1 MLITELGYFA
11 LLLALVLA
19 ILQTVLPALGVIKH
33 QTAWQRL
40 APSLAVAGFLVMLVS
55 FVALM
60 AGFLYNDF
68 SLVYVAGHSNSL
80 LPWYYKLS
88 ATWGGHEGSLLLWL
102 TILSTWC
109 MLVAVCSR
117 GLPLDMRARVL
128 SVLGGVQVMMLA
140 MLTFTSSPFVRTL
153 PNLPVDGAD
162 LNPLLQDPGLIFHP
176 PMLYMGYVGLAV
188 PFAFCMAS
196 LWAGRLDAVW
206 TRWSR
211 PWTVAAWVFLT
222 LGIAIGS
229 WWAYY
234 ELGWGGWWFWDPVEN
249 ASLMPW
255 LASTALMHS
264 LAVTEKRGVFKAWT
278 IMLAIFGFALSL
290 LGTFLVRSGVIT
302 SVHSFAADPTRG
314 MAILAILGAVIGGG
328 LLMFALRGWRLTVE
342 SFYQLKSRETI
353 LVINN
358 IILLVATLVVLLGT
372 LYPIIADAFKLG
384 QVSVGPPYFNALFV
398 PLSWVLLA
406 LMGVGATM
414 RYKYDS
420 RPMLK
425 ILMMTVVCSLLLGV
439 VGWYMINL
447 LGENTSFDHT
457 IYITA
462 SLSAWVLLFIGLD
475 IKDKTRHA
483 KGFTNGLRKLSPS
496 YYGMQIAH
504 IGVLV
509 TALGVAGVSALS
521 MEKDVAMTVG
531 DSTHVQGYD
540 FYLQDFDLVQGSN
553 YDATRATIQVKAD
566 GRLITKLYPEKRNYV
581 VSMMP
586 MTEVGLRASLFNE
599 LYVALGE
606 PIVKDG
612 KVDNNTWAVRVHVKS
627 MVRWLW
633 LGSIIMA
640 LGGFIAMLDKRYR
653 MKKVK
658 ADLAKSKLSPTTV
671 NQDNGK
677 NNSKDNGKVIKDDEN
692 VSKDNDKDSQTTKVN
707 DNAGEMT
714 P

>member
-19 ILQTVLPALGVIKH
+19 ILQAVLPTIGIIKH
-33 QTAWQRL
+33 QVQWQRL
-40 APSLAVAGFLVMLVS
+40 APSLAVALFFAMMVS
-55 FVALM
+55 FLALM

-68 SLVYVAGHSNSL
+68 SLVYVASHSNSL

-102 TILSTWC
+102 TILATWC
-109 MLVAVCSR
+109 MLVAVFSR
-117 GLPLDMRARVL
+117 ALPLDMRARVL
-128 SVLGGVQVMMLA
+128 AVLGMIQVMMLV
-140 MLTFTSSPFVRTL
+140 MLIFTSSPFSRTL

-188 PFAFCMAS
+188 PFAFCMAA

-211 PWTVAAWVFLT
+211 PWTVAAWGFLT

-255 LASTALMHS
+255 LAATALLHS

-278 IMLAIFGFALSL
+278 IMLAIFAFALSV

-314 MAILAILGAVIGGG
+314 MAILAILAIVIGGG
-328 LLMFALRGWRLTVE
+328 LVMFALRGWRLTVE
-342 SFYQLKSRETI
+342 SSYKLKSRETV
-353 LVINN
+353 LVVNN

-384 QVSVGPPYFNALFV
+384 QVSVGAPYFNALFV
-398 PLSWVLLA
+398 PLTWLLLA
-406 LMGVGATM
+406 FMGVGANI

-420 RPMLK
+420 RPL
-425 ILMMTVVCSLLLGV
+425 LTTLVVCTISSLVLGAV
-439 VGWYMINL
+439 VWYMISL
-447 LGENTSFDHT
+447 LGENTTFDVS
-457 IYITA
+457 IYLTA
-462 SLSAWVLLFIGLD
+462 SLSVWVLAFMVLD
-475 IKDKTRHA
+475 IKNKVRHA
-483 KGFTNGLRKLSPS
+483 KGLMAGLKKLTPS

-504 IGVLV
+504 LGVLIV
-509 TALGVAGVSALS
+509 ALGVAAVSSLS
-521 MEKDVAMTVG
+521 VEKDVAMTVG

-540 FYLQDFDLVQGSN
+540 FYLQDFEYIQGSN
-553 YDATRATIQVKAD
+553 YDATQATIQVKKS
-566 GRLITKLYPEKRNYV
+566 GTLMTTLYPQKRNYV

-586 MTEVGLRASLFNE
+586 MTEVGLQPSLFNE
-599 LYVALGE
+599 IYVALGE
-606 PIVKDG
+606 PIVATNG
-612 KVDNNTWAVRVHVKS
+612 KISEDTWAVRVYVKP

-633 LGSIIMA
+633 LGAIVMA
-640 LGGFIAMLDKRYR
+640 LGGLVAMMDKRYR
-653 MKKVK
+653 
-658 ADLAKSKLSPTTV
+658 
-671 NQDNGK
+671 
-677 NNSKDNGKVIKDDEN
+677 IKRLGATI
-692 VSKDNDKDSQTTKVN
+692 KH
-707 DNAGEMT
+707 GET
-714 P
+714 L

>member
-19 ILQTVLPALGVIKH
+19 ILQAVLPTIGIIKH
-33 QTAWQRL
+33 QVQWQRL
-40 APSLAVAGFLVMLVS
+40 APSLAVALFFAMMVS
-55 FVALM
+55 FLALM

-68 SLVYVAGHSNSL
+68 SLVYVASHSNSL

-102 TILSTWC
+102 TILATWC
-109 MLVAVCSR
+109 MLVAVFSR
-117 GLPLDMRARVL
+117 ALPLDMRARVL
-128 SVLGGVQVMMLA
+128 AVLGMIQVMMLV
-140 MLTFTSSPFVRTL
+140 MLIFTSSPFSRTL

-188 PFAFCMAS
+188 PFAFCMAA

-211 PWTVAAWVFLT
+211 PWTVAAWGFLT

-255 LASTALMHS
+255 LAATALLHS

-278 IMLAIFGFALSL
+278 IMLAIFAFALSV

-314 MAILAILGAVIGGG
+314 MAILAILAIVIGGG
-328 LLMFALRGWRLTVE
+328 LVMFALRGWRLTVE
-342 SFYQLKSRETI
+342 SSYKLKSRETV
-353 LVINN
+353 LVVNN

-384 QVSVGPPYFNALFV
+384 QVSVGAPYFNALFV
-398 PLSWVLLA
+398 PLTWLLLA
-406 LMGVGATM
+406 FMGVGANI

-420 RPMLK
+420 RPL
-425 ILMMTVVCSLLLGV
+425 LTTLVVCTISSLVLGAV
-439 VGWYMINL
+439 VWYMISL
-447 LGENTSFDHT
+447 LGENTTFDVS
-457 IYITA
+457 IYLTA
-462 SLSAWVLLFIGLD
+462 SLSVWVLAFMVLD
-475 IKDKTRHA
+475 IKDKVRHA
-483 KGFTNGLRKLSPS
+483 KGLMAGLKKLTPS

-504 IGVLV
+504 LGVLIV
-509 TALGVAGVSALS
+509 ALGVAAVSSLS
-521 MEKDVAMTVG
+521 VEKDVAMTVG

-540 FYLQDFDLVQGSN
+540 FYLQDFEHIQGSN
-553 YDATRATIQVKAD
+553 YDATQATIQVKKS
-566 GRLITKLYPEKRNYV
+566 GTLMTTLYPQKRNYV

-586 MTEVGLRASLFNE
+586 MTEVGLQPSLFNE
-599 LYVALGE
+599 IYVALGE
-606 PIVKDG
+606 PIVATNG
-612 KVDNNTWAVRVHVKS
+612 KISEDTWAVRVYVKP

-633 LGSIIMA
+633 LGAIVMA
-640 LGGFIAMLDKRYR
+640 LGGLVAMMDKRYR
-653 MKKVK
+653 
-658 ADLAKSKLSPTTV
+658 
-671 NQDNGK
+671 
-677 NNSKDNGKVIKDDEN
+677 IKRLDATI
-692 VSKDNDKDSQTTKVN
+692 KH
-707 DNAGEMT
+707 GET
-714 P
+714 L

>member
-40 APSLAVAGFLVMLVS
+40 APSLAVAGFLAMLVS
-55 FVALM
+55 FLALM

-68 SLVYVAGHSNSL
+68 SLVYVAEHSNSL

-102 TILSTWC
+102 TILATWC

-140 MLTFTSSPFVRTL
+140 MLTFTSNPFVRTL
-153 PNLPVDGAD
+153 PNLPVDGVD

-211 PWTVAAWVFLT
+211 PWTVAAWIFLT
-222 LGIAIGS
+222 LGIALGS

-255 LASTALMHS
+255 LASTALIHS

-314 MAILAILGAVIGGG
+314 MAILAILGVVIGGG

-406 LMGVGATM
+406 FMGVGATM

-425 ILMMTVVCSLLLGV
+425 VLMMTAVCSLLLGV

-447 LGENTSFDHT
+447 LGENTPFDHT

-483 KGFTNGLRKLSPS
+483 KGLINGLRKLSPS

-521 MEKDVAMTVG
+521 LEKDVAMTVG

-540 FYLQDFDLVQGSN
+540 FYLQEFELIQGSN
-553 YDATRATIQVKAD
+553 YDATRASIQVKKD
-566 GRLITKLYPEKRNYV
+566 GKLITTLYPQKRNYV

-606 PIVKDG
+606 PIIKDG
-612 KVDNNTWAVRVHVKS
+612 KMDNNTWAVRVHVKP

-633 LGSIIMA
+633 LGSIVMA
-640 LGGFIAMLDKRYR
+640 LGGVVAMLDKRYR

-658 ADLAKSKLSPTTV
+658 PKLAKTNK
-671 NQDNGK
+671 NADGK
-677 NNSKDNGKVIKDDEN
+677 YAQT
-692 VSKDNDKDSQTTKVN
+692 DSQTK
-707 DNAGEMT
+707 GMM